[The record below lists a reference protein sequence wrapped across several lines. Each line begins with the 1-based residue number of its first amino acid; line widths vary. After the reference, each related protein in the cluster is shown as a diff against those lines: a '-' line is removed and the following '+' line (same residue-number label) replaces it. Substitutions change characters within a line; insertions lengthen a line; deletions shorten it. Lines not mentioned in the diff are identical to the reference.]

1 MTHRLR
7 WFCALAVVAG
17 AAQAAK
23 PPAAPKA
30 PPPEL
35 PAETLTGTTLASA
48 PSERIYVADVAIA
61 HITDGRLRVFG
72 ARDGK
77 LLGMV
82 NTGFAGNF
90 ALSARSDE
98 VYVATTYL
106 SRGGRGDRADV
117 LEVWD
122 SGTLGLKY
130 EVLLPPHRAQ
140 ALNYR
145 GLVRASANGRFVL
158 VQNATPATSVTVVDL
173 AQRKV
178 ASEIATPGCWGV
190 WPIGNSNRFAT
201 LCGDGKM
208 VTITLDDA
216 GQATD
221 RAASDKLF
229 DADQDPWFH
238 HAEVVGERMFYV
250 SFKGVLNELDLSGP
264 AARLLRSQSFVDAA
278 AAKAGWRPG
287 GYQAFAVTP
296 DGRQMVVAMHDKG
309 SEGTHKMPAKSLW
322 VVDTATGQR
331 TARLP
336 GHASASLTFSHN
348 GQRLQALDG
357 MTGALNVWQWN
368 PAKPALTLMTKV
380 AKAGEASLH
389 LESHD

>member
-1 MTHRLR
+1 MKHTLR
-7 WFCALAVVAG
+7 WVCALAMVAG
-17 AAQAAK
+17 AAQAAN
-23 PPAAPKA
+23 PRAAQA
-30 PPPEL
+30 VPPEL
-35 PAETLTGTTLASA
+35 PAETLTGSTLAGVST
-48 PSERIYVADVAIA
+48 ERIYVADVAIN

-77 LLGMV
+77 LLGMF

-90 ALSARSDE
+90 ALSPSSDE

-106 SRGGRGDRADV
+106 SRGGRGERADV

-122 SGTLGLKY
+122 STTLGLKH

-145 GLVRASANGRFVL
+145 GLVRATGDGRFVL

-173 AQRKV
+173 ARRAV

-190 WPIGNSNRFAT
+190 WPIGQSRRFAT

-208 VTITLDDA
+208 VTIALDES
-216 GQATD
+216 GQAGE
-221 RAASDKLF
+221 RQASDKLF

-250 SFKGVLNELDLSGP
+250 SFKGVLSELDLSGP
-264 AARLLRSQSFVDAA
+264 SARLVRSASFVNAA

-287 GYQAFAVTP
+287 GYQAFAVSP
-296 DGRQMVVAMHDKG
+296 DEIGRAHV
-309 SEGTHKMPAKSLW
+309 
-322 VVDTATGQR
+322 
-331 TARLP
+331 
-336 GHASASLTFSHN
+336 
-348 GQRLQALDG
+348 
-357 MTGALNVWQWN
+357 
-368 PAKPALTLMTKV
+368 
-380 AKAGEASLH
+380 
-389 LESHD
+389 

>member
-1 MTHRLR
+1 MKPTLG
-7 WFCALAVVAG
+7 WLCALALAAS

-23 PPAAPKA
+23 PVPA
-30 PPPEL
+30 EL
-35 PAETLTGTTLASA
+35 PAETLTTGTLAQA
-48 PSERIYVADVAIA
+48 GNERIYVADVAIN
-61 HITDGRLRVFG
+61 HIADGRLRVFS
-72 ARDGK
+72 ARNGQ

-90 ALSARSDE
+90 ALSGTSDE
-98 VYVATTYL
+98 LYVATTYL
-106 SRGGRGDRADV
+106 SRGGRGERADV

-122 SGTLGLKY
+122 TGTLGFRY

-145 GLVRASANGRFVL
+145 GLVRPTADGRFVL

-190 WPIGNSNRFAT
+190 WPTGRGARFAT

-208 VTITLDDA
+208 VTISLDA
-216 GQATD
+216 SGQASE
-221 RAASDKLF
+221 RQASDKLF

-238 HAEVVGERMFYV
+238 HAEPLGERLFYV
-250 SFKGVLNELDLSGP
+250 SFKGVMTELDLSGP
-264 AARLLRSQSFVDAA
+264 AAKVVRSQSFVDAKSA
-278 AAKAGWRPG
+278 RAGWRPG
-287 GYQAFAVTP
+287 GYQAYALTP
-296 DGRQMVVAMHDKG
+296 DGRQLVVAMHDKG
-309 SEGTHKMPAKSLW
+309 TEGTHKMPAKALW
-322 VVDTATGQR
+322 VIDTATGKR
-331 TARLP
+331 VASLP
-336 GHASASLTFSHN
+336 GHASASLTFSRN

-357 MTGALNVWQWN
+357 MTGAMNVWAWN
-368 PAKPALTLMTKV
+368 ADKPALRTIAKV